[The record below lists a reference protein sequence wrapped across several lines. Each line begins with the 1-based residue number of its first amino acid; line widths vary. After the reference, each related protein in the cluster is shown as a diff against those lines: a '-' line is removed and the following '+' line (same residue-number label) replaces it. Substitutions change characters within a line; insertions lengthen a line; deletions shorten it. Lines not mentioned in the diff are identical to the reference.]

1 MRQVCSI
8 DMLLHF
14 SCQGILISWCPWTT
28 LPIVLPLG
36 TTCLGGVEDLNEAIL
51 LNKDALTLHLP
62 EHPDL
67 ILVFEQPFSW
77 SCHLVWPPWGSRRPQ
92 QVAILWVPQW
102 CDGLQFKPINMISSS
117 TEAPCPQ
124 LCAKM
129 GFTRSLNDSIIT
141 VIALVISVSP
151 LLSTSNDIYRSH
163 IVHVIGAIGGLQVSP
178 YYLSKKFHPEGGWT
192 YTSR

>member
-1 MRQVCSI
+1 
-8 DMLLHF
+8 
-14 SCQGILISWCPWTT
+14 
-28 LPIVLPLG
+28 
-36 TTCLGGVEDLNEAIL
+36 
-51 LNKDALTLHLP
+51 
-62 EHPDL
+62 
-67 ILVFEQPFSW
+67 
-77 SCHLVWPPWGSRRPQ
+77 
-92 QVAILWVPQW
+92 
-102 CDGLQFKPINMISSS
+102 MISSS
-117 TEAPCPQ
+117 TEASCPQ

-129 GFTRSLNDSIIT
+129 GFTRSLDDNIIT